1 MANKIN
7 DTDVEDAFKK
17 IGKKIS
23 ERRKSLRKK
32 FPGISKKL
40 NINIDFLKYIEE
52 GKVDK
57 IPDHV
62 PAKGFVKTS
71 AKFLNVNIEEELGV
85 VEQKFYE
92 TEKKTY
98 SQSSIKH
105 NSKLYFVYFIL
116 IIILLFASSD
126 NRSFELNY

>member
-1 MANKIN
+1 MVKKIHK
-7 DTDVEDAFKK
+7 TDVEDAFEK

-40 NINIDFLKYIEE
+40 NISINFLKYIEE

-62 PAKGFVKTS
+62 PAKGFVKTY
-71 AKFLNVNIEEELGV
+71 AKFLKVNIEEELGI

-92 TEKKTY
+92 TEKKITLNH
-98 SQSSIKH
+98 QLNITLNSIL
-105 NSKLYFVYFIL
+105 SIL
-116 IIILLFASSD
+116 F
-126 NRSFELNY
+126 